1 MTVDCGLKTTFV
13 PYLTFVKPR
22 TPMNTNF
29 TDYLLK
35 ITQATQC
42 QAIETIQ
49 SLWSGYGSIIRYRLE
64 HALVDTVVVK
74 FISLE
79 PASVHPR
86 GWNTD
91 NSHNRKVK
99 SYQVETHW
107 YEHWSQLCTN
117 DCKVPK
123 LIGSFAEGNQQWI
136 VLEDLNLNFPLR
148 KNQLDLSEVKACL
161 KWLANFHATFLNQKP
176 TGLWEVGTYWHLAT
190 RPDEFTKIEHQ
201 ALKAKAHLIDALLN
215 QCKYQT
221 LVHGDA
227 KLANFCFSEEGQRVA
242 AVDFQYVGGGCGI
255 KDVAYFFGSCL
266 SSAECELYQD
276 ELLDFYFSQ
285 LGQALADAKVDF
297 GALEQEWRT
306 MYPIAWTDFT
316 RFLMGW
322 MPTHQKLNDYSIRL
336 MNLVLANL

>member
-1 MTVDCGLKTTFV
+1 
-13 PYLTFVKPR
+13 
-22 TPMNTNF
+22 MNTNF

-35 ITQATQC
+35 ITEATQC

-64 HALVDTVVVK
+64 NALVDTLVVK

-79 PASVHPR
+79 PSSAHPR
-86 GWNTD
+86 GWNTN

-136 VLEDLNLNFPLR
+136 VLEDLDRNFPLR

-190 RPDEFTKIEHQ
+190 RPDEFAKIEHP

-297 GALEQEWRT
+297 EALEQEWRT